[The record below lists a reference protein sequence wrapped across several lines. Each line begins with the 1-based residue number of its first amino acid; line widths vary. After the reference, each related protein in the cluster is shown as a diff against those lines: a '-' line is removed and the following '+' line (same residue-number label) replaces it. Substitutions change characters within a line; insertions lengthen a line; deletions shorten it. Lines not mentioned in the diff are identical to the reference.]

1 MMNTRWSS
9 FVSQL
14 IAAVSLLTISF
25 SAAFGSSIV
34 TQWEGLSQRVQLTGI
49 PNPPDP
55 GGAAGPA
62 GVIQTTR
69 TGVSYYTK
77 SGGLIWRFLNVVNF
91 FASVGAAGGFDARSI
106 YDASSG
112 HFYIAMAENV
122 SSAAGS
128 FLNLA
133 VSKSA
138 NPLSGTS
145 ADWYFYRI
153 DVTEVVGGNRYR
165 LDYTGLG
172 VDSQALYVTYNMF
185 SWSGTS
191 YLNCQIIILNKTAI
205 NGGAVAR
212 TSVFTPGNPAQTDAQ
227 NAATSFSLQ
236 PVSILGAGG
245 PANVAYFAETPY
257 FSTNTVR
264 LWAVTNPL
272 DFPSLSSVTIA
283 VPNNGGVPSL
293 DISATTN
300 APQPGTA
307 VRLQTLSHYA
317 QGFAFWQNGAIWFCQ
332 TAGSSSGEH
341 KVYYYKVNA
350 NSFPINTPTLG
361 ASGVIVGGAGE
372 WTYQPCIGGNAVG
385 DVCIVFTQSSSSRFP
400 TIMYTVM
407 PAGAAAFEPPTLLK
421 ASPNFYFSTSSSGG
435 ARWGDWGTVSA
446 DPVDGS
452 FWISHEWAFSTSNND
467 WSTWF
472 GQISIPSTIPT
483 NDAFA
488 SRITLTG
495 STGVTTGSNF
505 YTSKESG
512 EPNHAGN
519 GGGRSIWWR
528 WSAPATGILTIETFG
543 SSFDTLLAVY
553 FGGFL
558 NSLTPIA
565 SNDNSGNNSQSRV
578 SFNVVAGNAYQIA
591 VDGANGAQGTLRL
604 NWSLDS
610 DGDGMPDQFELV
622 YGLNPNDPSDASVD
636 SDGDGYTNLQE
647 YLAGTDPKNPD
658 SALRITDLTQAGPD
672 MVISFSSDL
681 GRTYLIERNDTFPLN
696 TWTTVANNIAGHES
710 TTQVTDSGGGSVPD
724 RIYRVQVLP

>member
-1 MMNTRWSS
+1 MINTRSFS

-14 IAAVSLLTISF
+14 IAAVSLLGVSC
-25 SAAFGSSIV
+25 SAAFGSTIV
-34 TQWEGLSQRVQLTGI
+34 TQWEGLSQRVQQTGI

-77 SGGLIWRFLNVVNF
+77 SGVLIWRFLNAVDF
-91 FASVGAAGGFDARSI
+91 FSSVGATRGFDTRSI

-112 HFYIAMAENV
+112 HFYIVMPENV
-122 SSAAGS
+122 SSTAGS

-138 NPLSGTS
+138 NPLTGTS

-153 DVTEVVGGNRYR
+153 DVTEVVGGNRYK

-185 SWSGTS
+185 SWSDGS

-205 NGGAVAR
+205 NGGAVVR
-212 TSVFTPGNPAQTDAQ
+212 TSLFTPGNPAQTDAQ

-236 PVSILGAGG
+236 PVSVLGAGG
-245 PANVAYFAETPY
+245 PGNVAYFAETPY

-264 LWAVTNPL
+264 LWAISDPL
-272 DFPSLSSVTIA
+272 DFPTLSSVTIA

-293 DISATTN
+293 DINATTN

-307 VRLQTLSHYA
+307 VRLQTLSHYT

-341 KVYYYKVNA
+341 KVYYYKVNG
-350 NSFPINTPTLG
+350 NGFPINTPVLG
-361 ASGVIVGGAGE
+361 TSGVIAGGAGE

-407 PAGAAAFEPPTLLK
+407 PAGAAAFQPPTILK
-421 ASPNFYFSTSSSGG
+421 TSPNSYFSTSSTGG

-452 FWISHEWAFSTSNND
+452 FWISHEWAFSTTNND

-472 GQISIPSTIPT
+472 GKISIPSTIPAD
-483 NDAFA
+483 DAFA
-488 SRITLTG
+488 NRITLSGSAG
-495 STGVTTGSNF
+495 STARSNF
-505 YTSKESG
+505 YASKEGG

-519 GGGRSIWWR
+519 SGGRSIWWR
-528 WSAPATGILTIETFG
+528 WTASTGGILTIDTFG

-553 FGGFL
+553 TGTSVS
-558 NSLTPIA
+558 SLTPVA
-565 SNDNSGNNSQSRV
+565 SNDNSGNSSQSFV
-578 SFNVVAGNAYQIA
+578 SFGVVAGTSYQIA
-591 VDGANGAQGTLRL
+591 VDGANGAQGNVGLH
-604 NWSLDS
+604 WSFDT
-610 DGDGMPDQFELV
+610 DGDGMPDWFETA
-622 YGLNPNDPSDASVD
+622 YGLNSNDPSDASLD
-636 SDGDGYTNLQE
+636 SDGDGYTNLE
-647 YLAGTDPKNPD
+647 EFRAGTIPKDPA
-658 SALRITDLTQAGPD
+658 SAPGITDITQVGPN
-672 MVISFSSDL
+672 MFISFSSVL
-681 GRTYLIERNDTFPLN
+681 GKSYLIERNDTFPLN
-696 TWTTVANNIAGHES
+696 TWTTVTNNVFGKDGA
-710 TTQVTDSGGGSVPD
+710 TQVTDIGGGSVS
-724 RIYRVQVLP
+724 RRFYRVQVLP